1 MPEDEE
7 AETHLK
13 ASALLGALRAEKPLF
28 AEEVTVE
35 PATQKRTR
43 TSMIALEV
51 GEQELKA
58 RLLER
63 AKTSGRADDA
73 DPGVIQNRINTYNKE
88 TAPVKNY
95 YDTQGKYRGVD
106 GLGSIEEITNRLIQV
121 IDSL

>member
-1 MPEDEE
+1 
-7 AETHLK
+7 
-13 ASALLGALRAEKPLF
+13 
-28 AEEVTVE
+28 
-35 PATQKRTR
+35 
-43 TSMIALEV
+43 MIALEV

-63 AKTSGRADDA
+63 GKISGRADDA

-88 TAPVKNY
+88 TAPVKNH

-106 GLGSIEEITNRLIQV
+106 GLGSIEEITNRLIKV